1 MPVSEAD
8 AQEVE
13 RYYQTLST
21 WIRLHGAEH
30 MARQYVVIRLARI
43 EATGPLDFSDIQR
56 VLSRVVDARTWH
68 PAWHDEGVRAEEA
81 AERLVAEGRTVSAA
95 DMFHRASACYHWSQY
110 LARVGSEQKAEGRR
124 GRVRCYRRAVECF
137 PFRIEPVS
145 APFDGAEL
153 PGYLHLPERAEA
165 TGERPACVI
174 MVNGADSVKEEYH
187 NWARQFVRRGL
198 AVLTIDGPGQGE
210 MVEVIPMVPDAWE
223 RPMGAA
229 VDALSVCGKVDAG
242 RIGIWGSSMGGFLA
256 LRAAAYEPRLR
267 AAISSGGFYDFRD
280 YRYWPISTQLN
291 VMEDLMLESLSAAR
305 EYMAQKCTL
314 DGVVDRIDV
323 PYLVIHGARDELLG
337 VEEGRQ
343 MASGPSGEFVNF
355 EDGFHTC
362 TNYNAEL
369 VTLMCDW
376 MAEKLHAGGPSA
388 PAASAAS
395 PLAEG
400 STAG

>member
-1 MPVSEAD
+1 MVESD

-30 MARQYVVIRLARI
+30 MARQYVVIRLARM

-68 PAWHDEGVRAEEA
+68 PAWHDEAQHAEQA
-81 AERLVAEGRTVSAA
+81 AERLLTEDRRVSAA
-95 DMFHRASACYHWSQY
+95 DMFHRASACHHWSQY
-110 LARVGSEQKAEGRR
+110 LARVGSEQKARGRA

-137 PFRIEPVS
+137 PARIEPVV
-145 APFDGAEL
+145 APFDGVAL
-153 PGYLHLPERAEA
+153 PGYLHMPEPANGS
-165 TGERPACVI
+165 GEPPPCVI

-198 AVLTIDGPGQGE
+198 AALTIDGPGQGE
-210 MVEVIPMVPDAWE
+210 MVGVIPMDPDAWE

-229 VDALSVCGKVDAG
+229 VDELSAGGKVDAG

-256 LRAAAYEPRLR
+256 LRAAAHEPRLR
-267 AAISSGGFYDFRD
+267 AAISSGGFFDFRD

-291 VMEDLMLESLSAAR
+291 VMEDMMLESLAAAR
-305 EYMAQKCTL
+305 DHVERNCTL
-314 DGVVDRIDV
+314 DGVVERIEV

-343 MASGPSGEFVNF
+343 MAGGPLGEFVNF

-376 MAEKLHAGGPSA
+376 MATKLRADPR
-388 PAASAAS
+388 P
-395 PLAEG
+395 
-400 STAG
+400 

>member
-1 MPVSEAD
+1 MTTVRESD
-8 AQEVE
+8 AKEVE
-13 RYYQTLST
+13 RFYQTLST

-30 MARQYVVIRLARI
+30 MARRYVVIRLARI

-56 VLSRVVDARTWH
+56 VLNRVVDARAWY
-68 PAWHDEGVRAEEA
+68 PAWHDEAQQAEDA
-81 AERLVAEGRTVSAA
+81 AERLLTEGRMVSAA
-95 DMFHRASACYHWSQY
+95 DMFHRASACHHWSQY
-110 LARVGSEQKAEGRR
+110 LARVGSEEKAEGRR

-137 PFRIEPVS
+137 PAQIEPVT
-145 APFDGAEL
+145 APFDGAAL
-153 PGYLHLPERAEA
+153 PGYLHLPEQAKA
-165 TGERPACVI
+165 AGPPPPCVI

-187 NWARQFVRRGL
+187 NWARQFVRRGV

-210 MVEVIPMVPDAWE
+210 MVGVIPMNPDAWE

-229 VDALSVCGKVDAG
+229 IDELSVGGKVDAR

-280 YRYWPISTQLN
+280 YLYWPISTQLN
-291 VMEDLMLESLSAAR
+291 VMEDLMAESLSAAR
-305 EYMAQKCTL
+305 EYIAQNCTL
-314 DGVVDRIDV
+314 DRVVERIEV
-323 PYLVIHGARDELLG
+323 PYLVIHGARDDLVG

-343 MASGPSGEFVNF
+343 MANGPLGEFVNF

-362 TNYNAEL
+362 TNYNAAL

-376 MAEKLHAGGPSA
+376 MAAKLHADGPKS
-388 PAASAAS
+388 
-395 PLAEG
+395 
-400 STAG
+400 